1 MDIKEQIEQPAQKKT
16 QTQQIVEQL
25 EKGVSEVFESEQ
37 YKQLGNSVCI
47 PMISAVSLQIKKQ
60 FFKDKQ

>member
-1 MDIKEQIEQPAQKKT
+1 MDTLEKEQQSAQKKT

-37 YKQLGNSVCI
+37 YKQY
-47 PMISAVSLQIKKQ
+47 LQVMSKFHSFCHSFRFAQGTNKL
-60 FFKDKQ
+60 